1 MRAIILAAGRGSRMQ
16 TLTEEQPKCLTELH
30 GKPLL
35 ARQIDALQ
43 GGGISEIGIVTG
55 YKREKLQP
63 YGLVEFHNPLWET
76 TNMVSSLAAADSW
89 LAEGTCIVSYS
100 DIFYESSAVELLRGS
115 NADIAITHDP
125 DWLEVWSKRFDD
137 PLEDAETFRLDG
149 DRVIEIGN
157 RPRTVSEVE
166 GQYMGLLRFTPTGWA
181 EVQRIRAELPDTE
194 RNRTHMT
201 GLLGRIIAAGRV
213 PVRALAYRDGWGE
226 IDTATDLASYQ

>member
-63 YGLVEFHNPLWET
+63 YGLVEFHNPLGET

-100 DIFYESSAVELLRGS
+100 DIFYEPSAVELLRGS